1 MSYATDTVADF
12 TTRLASNDSTP
23 GGGAAA
29 GLVGALGA
37 ALAAMVANLTV
48 GKPKYAEVDAEMRQV
63 VLKAEVLREE
73 LVAHMDRDT
82 EAFDEV
88 MACYRMAKESD
99 AERQAR
105 TAALQTAL
113 DRAAEASLAI
123 CRDTAQVLPL
133 AQAVA
138 ERGNKMLVSD
148 AGCAAAFAEA
158 GLAAAL
164 LTVRINCNSLAD
176 RERADLLWAEGQWLE
191 QQVVAQRDAVLQIVY
206 ARLG

>member
-1 MSYATDTVADF
+1 MPYATDTLAHF
-12 TTRLASNDSTP
+12 TARLASRDSTP

-29 GLVGALGA
+29 ALVGSLGA
-37 ALAAMVANLTV
+37 ALAAMVAHLTV
-48 GKPKYAEVDAEMRQV
+48 GKERYAEVEGEMREV
-63 VLKAEVLREE
+63 VITADGLRAELLE
-73 LVAHMDRDT
+73 LMDRDT
-82 EAFDEV
+82 EAFDQV
-88 MACYRMAKESD
+88 MACYRMKKGEKRD
-99 AERQAR
+99 
-105 TAALQTAL
+105 AALQEAL
-113 DRAAEASLAI
+113 DAAAEASLAI
-123 CRDTAQVLPL
+123 CRACSKVLPL

-164 LTVRINCNSLAD
+164 LTVRINCNSLTD

-191 QQVVAQRDAVLQIVY
+191 NQVVVNREAVMQIVY